1 MSTAA
6 ILLALFAAVL
16 HASWNA
22 FLRNGKDRLRTVTV
36 MSLAG
41 TAIALACVPF
51 LSVPA
56 ASAWGYILFSA
67 LLQVGYSLFLVTAYR
82 HGDLGQVYPIVRG
95 TVPLL
100 VTFGAFFLTGDTL
113 TAYQVAGVLL
123 VALGIMS
130 LSLGRDRATTASIA
144 WAIATGTIVAGYGMV
159 DSVGVRLSGDSTA
172 YTAWVLVIYGTL
184 LPSVYVLIRGRL
196 SLDFHSRDEATALAG
211 GLVAMIAYGSVVA
224 AFALA
229 PAGPITALRETSV
242 VFALL
247 IGWGFL
253 GERLTIRRFAACIVV
268 AAGAICLSL

>member
-41 TAIALACVPF
+41 TVIALACVPF
-51 LSVPA
+51 LSLPA
-56 ASAWGYILFSA
+56 ASAWGYILLSA

-113 TAYQVAGVLL
+113 TAHQIAGVLL

-184 LPSVYVLIRGRL
+184 LPSVYVLMRGRL
-196 SLDFHSRDEATALAG
+196 SLDFRSRDEATALAG

-253 GERLTIRRFAACIVV
+253 GERLTIRRFTACIVV

>member
-51 LSVPA
+51 LSLPA

-82 HGDLGQVYPIVRG
+82 YGDLGQVYPIVRG

-130 LSLGRDRATTASIA
+130 LSLGRDRATTASISA
-144 WAIATGTIVAGYGMV
+144 SQPWR
-159 DSVGVRLSGDSTA
+159 S
-172 YTAWVLVIYGTL
+172 
-184 LPSVYVLIRGRL
+184 P
-196 SLDFHSRDEATALAG
+196 
-211 GLVAMIAYGSVVA
+211 
-224 AFALA
+224 
-229 PAGPITALRETSV
+229 
-242 VFALL
+242 
-247 IGWGFL
+247 
-253 GERLTIRRFAACIVV
+253 
-268 AAGAICLSL
+268 